1 MKETTAEIWIGSAQG
16 SSFMG
21 TQGGLNATTLLLLR
35 ENSRPAWM
43 MMPGNLYDSKPPRLG
58 KPKVWVPTPSHP
70 CEDALLMFAILEDKC
85 PEVRAV
91 FSEFEKSRDRNRL
104 DLDRRFARGL
114 PKVVYTSCQ
123 SHLTGWHVVLSVGRY
138 SLAKR
143 DLAALKKY
151 RNLDIEI
158 RETTSIQRHA

>member
-1 MKETTAEIWIGSAQG
+1 
-16 SSFMG
+16 MG

-58 KPKVWVPTPSHP
+58 KPRVWVPTSSHAS
-70 CEDALLMFAILEDKC
+70 EDALLMFAILEAKS
-85 PEVRAV
+85 PEVKAV

-104 DLDRRFARGL
+104 DLDRRFAKGL
-114 PKVVYTSCQ
+114 PKVVYTTCQ
-123 SHLTGWHVVLSVGRY
+123 NHLSGWHLVVSVGRY

-143 DLAALKKY
+143 DLAVLKKY
-151 RNLDIEI
+151 RKLDIEI
-158 RETTSIQRHA
+158 RETTSIQRRA